1 MLQSTDCKHDDKRT
15 VDPEGTKPLKYEYT
29 IIINEARNPDM
40 NQGVSLLITGIIRL
54 KPRALEH
61 QPR

>member
-29 IIINEARNPDM
+29 INEARNPDM
-40 NQGVSLLITGIIRL
+40 NQGVFLIITGIIRL
-54 KPRALEH
+54 KLSTR
-61 QPR
+61 